1 MKGYLTSPKT
11 FRYFTQGDP
20 MKARTLIYVLHG
32 YGQLAEFFIRK
43 FQFLSEDYYVV
54 APEGMHRFYLEGS
67 SGRVGASWMTKE
79 ERTCDISD
87 NLQFLKRLH
96 EFIISNNNF
105 DRTIIL
111 GFSQGGATASRWYY
125 NGQLKADHLIIW
137 ASVFPPD
144 LNIYEEIS
152 PTSAGSNAFFIG
164 DQDEYYT
171 SEQQAEQLNIYHSKG
186 FESIH
191 YQGKHD
197 IAPEILGGYLKKIKG
212 EKNRS

>member
-1 MKGYLTSPKT
+1 MKGYLTSSKT
-11 FRYFTQGDP
+11 FRYFTHGDP
-20 MKARTLIYVLHG
+20 VKARTLIYVLHG

-67 SGRVGASWMTKE
+67 SRRVGASWMTKE

-87 NLQFLKRLH
+87 NLQFLERLH

-111 GFSQGGATASRWYY
+111 GFSQGGATAARWYY
-125 NGQLKADHLIIW
+125 NGQLQSDHLIIW

-144 LNIYEEIS
+144 LNIDEEIS
-152 PTSAGSNAFFIG
+152 QTSAGSNAFFIG
-164 DQDEYYT
+164 DQDEYYST
-171 SEQQAEQLNIYHSKG
+171 EQQLEQLRTYHSKG

-197 IAPEILGGYLKKIKG
+197 VAPDILGNYLKKIKG